1 MAPKNTNKS
10 KVISF
15 DKLQP
20 VQQVN
25 QIRNMIESGTLRVAD
40 LNLPKNQKYKTV
52 LENYYGRT
60 MELIASDE
68 TGSLMSLFSNA
79 ITKGMTADGFSN
91 ALMKTKWFLKYDASN
106 RAYQTALNNP
116 AAAMDLATKR
126 AEVVEAI
133 QTQAVSDTGKRLDD
147 ATASVIAED
156 LLRNNYDNWLTKV
169 PLRVRSSLSKMDVTQ
184 FGGTVLNTNTE
195 IRNFAR
201 NMGISVS
208 DESVNNYMK
217 EILAGN
223 TTIDAVQGSLRKQ
236 ALPYY
241 PQFADRINAG
251 DTIADIT
258 SPYRNMIASML
269 EIDPNDVGF
278 DITGPKMDP
287 ILLKALSGE
296 GGKPVGLYDLRKMIK
311 QDSRWQ
317 YTRNAEE
324 EYAGLTTRLMRM
336 FGAGV

>member
-1 MAPKNTNKS
+1 MAPKKTAKP
-10 KVISF
+10 KVPAF
-15 DKLQP
+15 KNLTA

-25 QIRNMIESGTLRVAD
+25 QIRNMVESGTLKVSD
-40 LNLPKNQKYKTV
+40 LDLPKNQQYRDA
-52 LENYYGRT
+52 LENYYGQT

-68 TGSLMSLFSNA
+68 TGSLMGLFSSA
-79 ITKGMTADGFSN
+79 ITKGMTDVGFANS
-91 ALMKTKWFLKYDASN
+91 LKKTKWYLKYDASN

-116 AAAMDLATKR
+116 AAQRDLATKR
-126 AEVVEAI
+126 AEVIDAV
-133 QTQAVSDTGKRLDD
+133 QTQAMSDAGKRLDD
-147 ATASVIAED
+147 ATAASIAED
-156 LLRNNYDNWLTKV
+156 LLRNNYENWQTKV
-169 PLRVRSSLSKMDVTQ
+169 PLRVRSSLSRMNVTQ
-184 FGGTVLNTNTE
+184 FGGTVLNTNME

-201 NMGISVS
+201 SMGISVS
-208 DESVNNYMK
+208 DQAVSNYMK

-251 DTIADIT
+251 DTVADIT
-258 SPYRNMIASML
+258 APYRNMIASML
-269 EIDPNDVGF
+269 EVDENSIGF
-278 DITGPKMDP
+278 DITGSKMDP